1 MRRLFFALV
10 TILVPTLAF
19 AAGSL
24 VVVGGGGTGPEIVSK
39 ALALAGGTNAIVVVL
54 PQSSAEPDAGDS
66 SVKMWLEAGA
76 KQAAK
81 LSFSDPEAAEKL
93 RGATL
98 IWMPGGDQNRF
109 MQAIAGTGVDEV
121 IRERHN

>member
-1 MRRLFFALV
+1 MRRLLFALV

-19 AAGSL
+19 AAGPL

-39 ALALAGGTNAIVVVL
+39 ALALSGGRNAVVVVL

-76 KQAAK
+76 KEAAKVAFDDPGAAAK
-81 LSFSDPEAAEKL
+81 L
-93 RGATL
+93 RRATL
-98 IWMPGGDQNRF
+98 IWMPGGDQDRF
-109 MQAIAGTGVDEV
+109 MKAIAGTGLD
-121 IRERHN
+121 

>member
-1 MRRLFFALV
+1 MIRRAL
-10 TILVPTLAF
+10 LVLLVVFLHTWAWS
-19 AAGSL
+19 AGPGAL
-24 VVVGGGGTGPEIVSK
+24 VVVGGGDVGPEIVSRT
-39 ALALAGGTNAIVVVL
+39 LALAGGKEAIVAVL

-109 MQAIAGTGVDEV
+109 MQAIAGT
-121 IRERHN
+121 IPALAA